1 MDLRNTKHANIKRKC
16 ICPFFL
22 FYFKKKFTWKKY
34 LHNDLYLN
42 GHLILLCMLCCCWVS
57 LCHCIYKDS
66 FSSLFLC
73 LRIWRRCC
81 LSPHTLG
88 NSCTQLFMPAR
99 RSCCSA
105 FSRPSSPT
113 LCITGKRSLF
123 VCCCCICLYRT
134 MGKVTYLVCGNLF
147 CTIKVNI
154 SASLEVCLIPH
165 LVVWVV
171 LEVRRYWSMIIPQ
184 HLPTCWWAK

>member
-1 MDLRNTKHANIKRKC
+1 MYTF
-16 ICPFFL
+16 FFL
-22 FYFKKKFTWKKY
+22 FYLKNFTWKKY

-42 GHLILLCMLCCCWVS
+42 GYLILLCMHCCCWVI

-88 NSCTQLFMPAR
+88 NSCTQLFMPAQ

-123 VCCCCICLYRT
+123 VCYCCICLFRT
-134 MGKVTYLVCGNLF
+134 KSPTWCAGTCSVPWRL
-147 CTIKVNI
+147 I
-154 SASLEVCLIPH
+154 SAQVLRFVCKSARFHI
-165 LVVWVV
+165 
-171 LEVRRYWSMIIPQ
+171 
-184 HLPTCWWAK
+184 